1 MVALVL
7 YSNPSQILVQA
18 KAVIVTILFSSIATA
33 IVWKISELITR
44 GGRIREELE
53 LEGMDIG
60 YHGEH
65 HMVVEE
71 EKSLIKFFTLKRHN
85 IFSLPLYFFSPLHFY
100 LLIFSFYHISR

>member
-1 MVALVL
+1 M
-7 YSNPSQILVQA
+7 SILW
-18 KAVIVTILFSSIATA
+18 KI
-33 IVWKISELITR
+33 WKISELITR

-71 EKSLIKFFTLKRHN
+71 EKIIN
-85 IFSLPLYFFSPLHFY
+85 
-100 LLIFSFYHISR
+100 